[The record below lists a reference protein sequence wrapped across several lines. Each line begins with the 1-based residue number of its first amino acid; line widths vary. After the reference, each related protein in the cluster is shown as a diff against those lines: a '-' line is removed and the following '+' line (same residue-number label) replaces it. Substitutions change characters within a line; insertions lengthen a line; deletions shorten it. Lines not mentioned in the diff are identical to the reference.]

1 MYKLVISDD
10 EGKTTVVPLIRDEIT
25 IGRKEGNTIR
35 LTDQNVSRFHA
46 RLIRK
51 EEAFIIEDLGSMC
64 GTNVNAKLL
73 RSESQAV
80 TTGDQVSIGDYSL
93 SIRSDVAADV
103 PMGRQMEPGD
113 QAGIGKVTPHARLV
127 ILTAPTPGKEL
138 DLTAELYVV
147 GRTEDANC
155 RIDHQSIS
163 RAHARLDLESGK
175 WTISDLDSINGIF
188 VNDMRKDDYVL
199 KAGDII
205 RLGSVE
211 MRFVAPGEPYDFN
224 PAEEDRFSLEPP
236 KPKKPGRM
244 LPVIIGAAVLAL
256 AAIGVGLYLVSQPKP
271 QHKTAA
277 TDGDEGQTFDSLMEV
292 GKDKMQSEEWTE
304 AAKFFAMA
312 QQKSPDATDA
322 RELKALAV
330 KEADA
335 QNAFNTA
342 LAARENQSWK
352 EAVDLLS
359 KIPRSSHYYDGDLMR
374 DISTKL
380 CDELLEKASFV
391 EKTGTRTELDEV
403 IQEIF
408 QIPMAPDRCRGDKE
422 KVLGAVEKL
431 SENREDGGMLDGLS
445 PGEMNRHSRRQVQQ
459 QHQQKQGRS
468 GAPAAQPVKRQKR
481 AQESATGGS
490 SVKFANPYD
499 E

>member
-35 LTDQNVSRFHA
+35 LTDRNVSRFHA
-46 RLIRK
+46 RLIRRDD
-51 EEAFIIEDLGSMC
+51 AFLIEDLGSMC
-64 GTNVNAKLL
+64 GTNVNAKIL
-73 RSESQAV
+73 RSESQTV
-80 TTGDQVSIGDYSL
+80 TSGDQISIGDYSL

-113 QAGIGKVTPHARLV
+113 QAGIGKVTSHARLV
-127 ILTAPTPGKEL
+127 VLTAPTPGKEF

-188 VNDMRKDDYVL
+188 VNEMRKDDYVL

-205 RLGSVE
+205 RLGTVE
-211 MRFVAPGEPYDFN
+211 IRFVAPGEPYDFN
-224 PAEEDRFSLEPP
+224 PSEEDRFSMEPP
-236 KPKKPGRM
+236 KAKKPGRM
-244 LPVIIGAAVLAL
+244 LPVVIGAAVFAL
-256 AAIGVGLYLVSQPKP
+256 AAIAVGLYLVSQPKP
-271 QHKTAA
+271 QPKAEVSTE
-277 TDGDEGQTFDSLMEV
+277 DNQTFDSLMEA
-292 GKDKMQSEEWTE
+292 GKDKMQSEEWTA
-304 AAKFFAMA
+304 AAKLFAMA
-312 QQKSPDATDA
+312 QQKSPGAADA
-322 RELKALAV
+322 RELKSLAV

-335 QNAFNTA
+335 QNAFNAA

-359 KIPRSSHYYDGDLMR
+359 KISRSSHYYDGELMR
-374 DISTKL
+374 EISTKL
-380 CDELLEKASFV
+380 CGELLEKAAFV
-391 EKTGTRTELDEV
+391 EKTGTRSELDEV

-408 QIPMAPDRCRGDKE
+408 QIPMAPEQCRGDKE
-422 KVLGAVEKL
+422 KVLGAVERL
-431 SENREDGGMLDGLS
+431 SEGRRDGGMLEGLS
-445 PGEMNRHSRRQVQQ
+445 PGEMNKQHRREAQ
-459 QHQQKQGRS
+459 QHQQKQVRP
-468 GAPAAQPVKRQKR
+468 GAAGATVKRQRR
-481 AQESATGGS
+481 AQESGSGSTG
-490 SVKFANPYD
+490 VKFANPYD